1 VGIDLLLVLNSSST
15 SGTGAISFMGA
26 ERMEER
32 GRRKEKER
40 GERVER
46 LKEKDT
52 PHLNSRAHP
61 SKSNVLSSLLIVSSP
76 VV

>member
-1 VGIDLLLVLNSSST
+1 
-15 SGTGAISFMGA
+15 MGA